1 MKHIG
6 AFCGMIVALYA
17 CGGQNGAPHVRDLDD
32 VDKSISTS
40 SFVSQVDFL
49 PLLERDSF
57 LLGEIGG
64 IRKYGDFWYVLDN
77 KQREAVVAFDS
88 SGHPMHLYDRRGHA
102 EGEYADIAGFDVS
115 PRTGDVCLLC
125 GPPKIIVLDKELKFK
140 REISLPDFYW
150 RIAWYGDGFLL
161 YSAEH
166 AAVDYLDLAKGGKV
180 RKIFQAGS
188 DKYNVAGTEPVFM
201 RDGDRLYFHTEQSDA
216 LYEIRDFDF
225 VPVLSLDYALKEETN
240 RVLQTRFYGDLSL
253 QERMKYARPSVNCV
267 MTKDSCVSFIYSR
280 MLYYINMP
288 YNHRYVNS
296 VLKIDCGKSTV
307 KVGNQ
312 LVSWKYMYGY
322 DPEMYAQNHLY
333 DGVKVN
339 HFVLTDSLK
348 KSGNPMLVLYT
359 LKENF
364 GE

>member
-1 MKHIG
+1 
-6 AFCGMIVALYA
+6 
-17 CGGQNGAPHVRDLDD
+17 
-32 VDKSISTS
+32 
-40 SFVSQVDFL
+40 
-49 PLLERDSF
+49 
-57 LLGEIGG
+57 
-64 IRKYGDFWYVLDN
+64 
-77 KQREAVVAFDS
+77 
-88 SGHPMHLYDRRGHA
+88 
-102 EGEYADIAGFDVS
+102 
-115 PRTGDVCLLC
+115 
-125 GPPKIIVLDKELKFK
+125 
-140 REISLPDFYW
+140 
-150 RIAWYGDGFLL
+150 
-161 YSAEH
+161 
-166 AAVDYLDLAKGGKV
+166 
-180 RKIFQAGS
+180 
-188 DKYNVAGTEPVFM
+188 M

-307 KVGNQ
+307 KVGDQ
-312 LVSWKYMYGY
+312 LVSWKYMYDY

-339 HFVLTDSLK
+339 HFVLTDSLM